1 MLPILFV
8 LPTVFQSAA
17 LILLLLTIAVSF
29 WAWAEPRWLDRW
41 LLKPDRV
48 WYQRE
53 WWRVLTSGFIHKDY
67 AHLGFNLFTFTFFG
81 FEIERVCTL
90 YFGRGRGAAAFLLI
104 YVGGIIIANLPTV
117 WRERNNSA
125 YASLGA
131 SGGVAAVLFASIV
144 LSPLRKLSLLFI
156 PVGIPGFI
164 FGVLYAAFSFVQARR
179 QAPDGI
185 NHEAHLTGALYGLAV
200 ILLLLPHT
208 GAACLAQ
215 IGGWLQAAFSG
226 R

>member
-1 MLPILFV
+1 MPELLFV
-8 LPTVFQSAA
+8 LPTTFKSAA
-17 LILLLLTIAVSF
+17 MILLLVTIATSF
-29 WAWAEPRWLDRW
+29 WAWSEPLLLDRW

-48 WYQRE
+48 VGRGE
-53 WWRVLTSGFIHKDY
+53 WWRILTSGFIHKDY

-81 FEIERVCTL
+81 FEIERICRS
-90 YFGRGRGAAAFLLI
+90 YFGRGAGALALLLI

-117 WRERNNSA
+117 WRERFNPA

-144 LSPLRKLSLLFI
+144 LSPLRQLSLLFI

-164 FGVLYAAFSFVQARR
+164 FGALYAAFSFVQARR

-200 ILLLLPHT
+200 ILLLLPHS
-208 GAACLAQ
+208 GASSIAQ
-215 IGGWLQAAFSG
+215 IGQWFLDLSNG

>member
-1 MLPILFV
+1 M
-8 LPTVFQSAA
+8 
-17 LILLLLTIAVSF
+17 ILLLVTIATSF
-29 WAWAEPRWLDRW
+29 WAWSEPLLLDRW

-48 WYQRE
+48 VGRGE
-53 WWRVLTSGFIHKDY
+53 WWRILTSGFIHKDY

-81 FEIERVCTL
+81 FEIERICRS
-90 YFGRGRGAAAFLLI
+90 YFGRGAGALALLLI

-117 WRERNNSA
+117 WRERFNPA

-144 LSPLRKLSLLFI
+144 LSPLRQLSLLFI

-164 FGVLYAAFSFVQARR
+164 FGALYAAFSLVQARR

-200 ILLLLPHT
+200 ILLLLPHS
-208 GAACLAQ
+208 GASSIAQ
-215 IGGWLQAAFSG
+215 IGQWFLDLSNG

>member
-1 MLPILFV
+1 MLLFV
-8 LPTVFQSAA
+8 LPTIFKSAS

-29 WAWAEPRWLDRW
+29 WAWSEAKLMDACI
-41 LLKPDRV
+41 LLPDRV
-48 WYQRE
+48 WHRRE
-53 WWRVLTSGFIHKDY
+53 WWRLLTSGFVHKDY

-81 FEIERVCTL
+81 FEIERVCTG
-90 YFGRGRGAAAFLLI
+90 YFGRGAGAAAFLLI
-104 YVGGIIIANLPTV
+104 YVGGIVIANLPTV
-117 WRERNNSA
+117 WRHRDNPS

-131 SGGVAAVLFASIV
+131 SGGVSAVLYASIV

-164 FGVLYAAFSFVQARR
+164 FGGLYAAFSFAQARR
-179 QAPDGI
+179 RAADGI

-208 GAACLAQ
+208 GAGCLAQ
-215 IGGWLQAAFSG
+215 ISGWLGEVMSG
-226 R
+226 Q